1 MYKVVQ
7 DLTVKVNGTIKTF
20 HIGSIVNL
28 PEKSAQMFI
37 QQGKIV
43 SIPEEPQVMRNNEPT
58 ERDRDLERYIGK
70 PSLNPDGYKCMT
82 CGAIGERYC
91 LAFSNDRWWWG
102 WQCLKCSPYN
112 EPQRN

>member
-28 PEKSAQMFI
+28 PEKSAQMFV

-43 SIPEEPQVMRNNEPT
+43 SIPEEPQITRNYEPT
-58 ERDRDLERYIGK
+58 ERDRGLERHIGK
-70 PSLNPDGYKCMT
+70 PSLNPNGYKCT
-82 CGAIGERYC
+82 GCGAIGERYC
-91 LAFSNDRWWWG
+91 LAFSNGRWWWG
-102 WQCLKCSPYN
+102 WQCLKCNPYN